1 MSLATAVV
9 CERKERCRHEK
20 LRVDPHVVHDLM
32 KLRPGKCFIQ
42 IGMQWLL
49 IVFAVFFAKW
59 ASSWLAYS
67 ISIVWIATRQHA
79 LLVLMHDACH
89 YLISRRRWLND
100 TVGNLFLAFPLS
112 VCVSRYRRHHLL
124 HHRHLNTELDPD
136 IKDSQL
142 PKTRIRFYGLLLRDA
157 LGVSTLMT
165 LRSVNNFGLLGLFAR
180 GSHCSRLDRRL
191 AMAFIIAVGGGITWV
206 GGGWDVLWLWVVP
219 AFTILPLILR
229 VRSIAE
235 HGGRLDHPN
244 ASNARSIDV
253 GIIERFLWAPCHIN
267 RHWEHHLCPAV
278 PTYNLSLLTARLAS
292 FFPQSSAAQR
302 TQGYFFSARS
312 LVSELYPNTTPP
324 WLAD

>member
-1 MSLATAVV
+1 
-9 CERKERCRHEK
+9 
-20 LRVDPHVVHDLM
+20 
-32 KLRPGKCFIQ
+32 
-42 IGMQWLL
+42 
-49 IVFAVFFAKW
+49 
-59 ASSWLAYS
+59 
-67 ISIVWIATRQHA
+67 
-79 LLVLMHDACH
+79 
-89 YLISRRRWLND
+89 
-100 TVGNLFLAFPLS
+100 
-112 VCVSRYRRHHLL
+112 
-124 HHRHLNTELDPD
+124 
-136 IKDSQL
+136 
-142 PKTRIRFYGLLLRDA
+142 LLLPW
-157 LGVSTLMT
+157 
-165 LRSVNNFGLLGLFAR
+165 
-180 GSHCSRLDRRL
+180 
-191 AMAFIIAVGGGITWV
+191 GGGITWV